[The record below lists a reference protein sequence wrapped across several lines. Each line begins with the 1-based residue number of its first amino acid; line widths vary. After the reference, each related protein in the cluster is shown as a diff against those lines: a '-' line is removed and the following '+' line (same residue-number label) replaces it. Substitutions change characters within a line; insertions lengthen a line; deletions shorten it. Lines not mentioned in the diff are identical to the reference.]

1 MQGPLFSFLEKVLK
15 MPLNL
20 TAASVGDL
28 FIFSGIGV
36 TILLSATVNYLAKRE
51 LFKKHWYGKM
61 IGSLIFTTPFY
72 LLSTLFILLY
82 IIFNHDYLLKL
93 GFWAITI
100 GTLLLIFFQAYFTL
114 CAAGETF
121 LNYIY
126 IQMLKRDNQANS
138 S

>member
-1 MQGPLFSFLEKVLK
+1 

-20 TAASVGDL
+20 APCSVGDL

-82 IIFNHDYLLKL
+82 IILNHDYLLKL
-93 GFWAITI
+93 GFWAIIT
-100 GTLLLIFFQAYFTL
+100 GTLLLILFQAYFTL
-114 CAAGETF
+114 RVAGETF
-121 LNYIY
+121 LDYLY
-126 IQMLKRDNQANS
+126 IQMLKRDH
-138 S
+138 